1 MLRRSPVKLHAYQ
14 PKKARI
20 EIIPM
25 IDTIF
30 FLLVFFMMAS
40 LAMTTAKGMPVNLP
54 KASSATERPVVK
66 VVLTLTESGR
76 YYIDKEPVR
85 FDELCDLLKER
96 LKDNPSAVVVINC
109 DKTQPWERGIQLADE
124 AKRAGARYLT
134 IATEP
139 KPVT

>member
-1 MLRRSPVKLHAYQ
+1 MRLKAYQ

-30 FLLVFFMMAS
+30 FLLVFFMIAS
-40 LAMTTAKGMPVNLP
+40 LAMTTSKGMPVNLP
-54 KASSATERPVVK
+54 KASAATERPVVK
-66 VVLTLTESGR
+66 VVLTLTPTGG
-76 YYIDKEPVR
+76 YYIDKQQVG
-85 FDELCDLLKER
+85 FGDIYTILKCR

-109 DKTQPWERGIQLADE
+109 DKGQAWERGIQLADE
-124 AKRAGARYLT
+124 AKRAGARSLT

>member
-1 MLRRSPVKLHAYQ
+1 MKISAYQ
-14 PKKARI
+14 PKRARI

-30 FLLVFFMMAS
+30 FLLVFFMIAS

-54 KASSATERPVVK
+54 KSSAATDRPVVK
-66 VVLTLTESGR
+66 VVLTLTQSGN
-76 YYIDKEPVR
+76 YYVDKQQVR
-85 FDELCDLLKER
+85 LDQVCGILKVR

-109 DKTQPWERGIQLADE
+109 DKSQSWDKGIQLATQ
-124 AKRAGARYLT
+124 ARRAGPRSLT

-139 KPVT
+139 KAGGNAGL

>member
-1 MLRRSPVKLHAYQ
+1 MKLRGYQ
-14 PKKARI
+14 PKKPRI

-40 LAMTTAKGMPVNLP
+40 LAMTTSKGMPVNLP
-54 KASSATERPVVK
+54 KASAATERPVVK
-66 VVLTLTESGR
+66 VVLTLTESGN
-76 YYIDKEPVR
+76 YYIDKQVMQ
-85 FDELCDLLKER
+85 FDQIYDGLKCR

-109 DKTQPWERGIQLADE
+109 DKRQAWEKGIQLADE
-124 AKRAGARYLT
+124 AKRAGARFLT

-139 KPVT
+139 KPVS

>member
-1 MLRRSPVKLHAYQ
+1 MKLRAYQ

-30 FLLVFFMMAS
+30 FLLVFFMIAS

-54 KASSATERPVVK
+54 RASTATERPVVK
-66 VVLTLTESGR
+66 VVLTLTDSGN
-76 YYIDKEPVR
+76 YYVDKQPIEFR
-85 FDELCDLLKER
+85 DISSALKTR
-96 LKDNPSAVVVINC
+96 LRDNPSAVVVINC
-109 DKTQPWERGIQLADE
+109 DKAQPWKNGIQLADE
-124 AKRAGARYLT
+124 AKRAGARFLT

-139 KPVT
+139 KGIDER

>member
-1 MLRRSPVKLHAYQ
+1 VKLRSYQ

-20 EIIPM
+20 EIVPM

-54 KASSATERPVVK
+54 KAGAATDKPMVK
-66 VVLTLTESGR
+66 IVLTLTSTGN
-76 YYIDKEPVR
+76 YYVDKNQVQLGEIQSVLR
-85 FDELCDLLKER
+85 MR

-109 DKTQPWERGIQLADE
+109 DKAQDWQNGIQLADE
-124 AKRAGARYLT
+124 AKRAGARFLT

-139 KPVT
+139 HGGGGTM

>member
-1 MLRRSPVKLHAYQ
+1 MKLQAYQ

-54 KASSATERPVVK
+54 KASAASERPAVK
-66 VVLTLTESGR
+66 VVLTLTSSGN
-76 YYIDKEPVR
+76 YYIDKNQIDFTQIYPA
-85 FDELCDLLKER
+85 LKQHLKE
-96 LKDNPSAVVVINC
+96 NPSAVVVINC

-124 AKRAGARYLT
+124 AKRAGARFLT

-139 KPVT
+139 KPAI

>member
-1 MLRRSPVKLHAYQ
+1 MKLRGYQ

-20 EIIPM
+20 EIVPM

-54 KASSATERPVVK
+54 KSSSAAERPIVK
-66 VVLTLTESGR
+66 IVLTLTQSGR
-76 YYIDKEPVR
+76 YYIDKQCVS
-85 FDELCDLLKER
+85 FDQLGPILKAK

-109 DKTQPWERGIQLADE
+109 DKSQSWEKGIQLADE
-124 AKRAGARYLT
+124 AKRVGARSLT

-139 KPVT
+139 KPVD

>member
-1 MLRRSPVKLHAYQ
+1 MKLRAYQ

-40 LAMTTAKGMPVNLP
+40 LAMTTSKGMPVNLP
-54 KASSATERPVVK
+54 KASTATQKPTVK
-66 VVLTLTESGR
+66 VVLTLTGADR
-76 YYIDKEPVR
+76 YYIDKQKVEFGQVYPI
-85 FDELCDLLKER
+85 LKDR

-109 DKTQPWERGIQLADE
+109 DKAQNWEKGIQLADE
-124 AKRAGARYLT
+124 AKRAGAKFLT

-139 KPVT
+139 KPVS